1 MTQEQWDK
9 ILNTMVEGFRLSL
22 TESYPKIKQRK
33 KIQKAR
39 DYFAKYYN
47 CLWY

>member
-9 ILNTMVEGFRLSL
+9 ILNTMCEGFKLSL
-22 TESYPKIKQRK
+22 TVDRPKVKQQK

-39 DYFAKYYN
+39 DYLAKYYN
-47 CLWY
+47 SLWY

>member
-1 MTQEQWDK
+1 MTKEQWDK
-9 ILNTMVEGFRLSL
+9 ILNNMCEGFKLSL
-22 TESYPKIKQRK
+22 TVDYPNVKQQK

-39 DYFAKYYN
+39 EHFIRYYN